1 MDVFELDIRY
11 GRKRVCFEADA
22 FSFDYFKGREL
33 CKATKVSLSTPL
45 WCKAKTPSQEGP
57 LFDFL
62 WNSYAIP
69 LVSELAV
76 SAIHEIDHGGE
87 YELFPIAV
95 IDSRGKTVASYNVL
109 NILTVYDAI
118 DFDQSD
124 LTYSERVD
132 PISGK
137 PFIGFANKLV
147 VDRQRIGGAALFRLA
162 RYCQPMFCSDGI
174 ALKLQSKQL
183 TGVRPVRVL
192 CVN

>member
-11 GRKRVCFEADA
+11 GRKRECFEADA

-33 CKATKVSLSTPL
+33 SKATKVSFSTPL

-76 SAIHEIDHGGE
+76 RAIHEIDQGGE

-95 IDSRGKTVASYNVL
+95 IDSRGETVASYNVL

-124 LTYSERVD
+124 LTFSERID

-137 PFIGFANKLV
+137 PYIGFANKLV

-174 ALKLQSKQL
+174 AHKLQSKQL
-183 TGVRPVRVL
+183 TGVRPVKVL
-192 CVN
+192 CVD